1 MRQPD
6 YEWVPTP
13 RMTPAECAD
22 LDRYSAIMQ
31 KVLRNRDVRTNA
43 EADIFL
49 NRSGSLYDPL
59 DKDRGLLNMRECVR
73 MLLES
78 IQAGEKI
85 VVYGDYDTDG
95 VTASVIMVQ
104 LLRKLGADV
113 ESFIPDRF
121 DDGYGLHENRVR
133 ELAEKGFN
141 LLITVDCGIRS
152 VEEARVARELGM
164 KIIITD
170 HHEPDAVIPD
180 ADAVVCAKQPGDPYP
195 FKELAGCGIAYKV
208 AEAILAVH
216 PVKGVEPKDWIDIV
230 AMGTVADVVPLLDEN
245 RCLVIEGLRKM
256 RTHPRPALQALVEKD
271 RLKYSN
277 LKAQAISYNIAP
289 RLNAAGRMDKAST
302 SFRFLMAENLREAQ
316 RVLMEVDE
324 WNAKRKAASANVF
337 TVAAK
342 GIDKEHLPWTICC
355 RNENFGAGIVGLGAG
370 KLTEK
375 FCRPSV
381 IGCPDGENTRAST
394 RSIDQ
399 FNMINALDRLD
410 REHPGVLIHHGG
422 HAKAAGITVAAG
434 RWDEF
439 CEAIEALAAEELE
452 GQDLKPRKTYDMELP
467 ARYITLDLARELEK
481 ADPFGERNQ
490 EPLFVTR
497 DFEIKTVKVVGKD
510 NNTLKLWLKG
520 KDDKEY
526 DCISFRN
533 GEWAQDLHPGMRI
546 DLLYNITVND
556 FNGETTVQLRA
567 EDFWIKVN
575 SD

>member
-13 RMTPAECAD
+13 RMTAAESAD
-22 LDRYSAIMQ
+22 LDGFPVVMQ
-31 KVLRNRDVRTNA
+31 KVLRNRNVRTNA

-59 DKDRGLLNMRECVR
+59 DKDRGLMNMRECVR
-73 MLLES
+73 MLLEA

-85 VVYGDYDTDG
+85 VVYGDYDVDG
-95 VTASVIMVQ
+95 VTASVIMIQ

-121 DDGYGLHENRVR
+121 DDGYGLNMHRVR
-133 ELAEKGFN
+133 ELAEKGCN
-141 LLITVDCGIRS
+141 LLVTVDCGIRS
-152 VEEARVARELGM
+152 VAETQLAHELGM

-170 HHEPDAVIPD
+170 HHEPGTVIPD

-195 FKELAGCGIAYKV
+195 FKELAGCSIAYKV

-216 PVKGVEPKDWIDIV
+216 PVKGVEPKDWIDLV

-271 RLKYSN
+271 RLKYSTM
-277 LKAQAISYNIAP
+277 KAQTISFNIAP
-289 RLNAAGRMDKAST
+289 RLNAAGRMDNAST

-316 RVLMEVDE
+316 RVLLEVDD
-324 WNAKRKAASANVF
+324 WNAKRRAASANVF
-337 TVAAK
+337 TVVAK
-342 GIDKEHLPWTICC
+342 RIDKENLPWTICY
-355 RNENFGAGIVGLGAG
+355 RDENFGAGIVGLGAG

-375 FCRPSV
+375 YCRPAV
-381 IGCPDGENTRAST
+381 IGCPDGENTRASS

-399 FNMINALDRLD
+399 FNMINALDQLGK
-410 REHPGVLIHHGG
+410 EHPGMFVHFGG
-422 HAKAAGITVAAG
+422 HAKAAGLTVAAG

-439 CEAIEALAAEELE
+439 CESIEALAAAELA

-510 NNTLKLWLKG
+510 NNTLKVWLKG
-520 KDDKEY
+520 KDDREY
-526 DCISFRN
+526 ECISFRN

-546 DLLYNITVND
+546 DLLYHVTVNE
-556 FNGETTVQLRA
+556 FNGETTVQLRV
-567 EDFWIKVN
+567 EDFWIKEQ
-575 SD
+575 S

>member
-59 DKDRGLLNMRECVR
+59 DKDRGLLNMRTCVR

-78 IQAGEKI
+78 IQAHEKI
-85 VVYGDYDTDG
+85 VVYGDYDADG
-95 VTASVIMVQ
+95 VTSSAIMVQ

-121 DDGYGLHENRVR
+121 DDGYGLHENRIR
-133 ELAEKGFN
+133 ELAEKGCN

-152 VEEARVARELGM
+152 VEEVRVARELGM

-208 AEAILAVH
+208 AEAALAVH
-216 PVKGVEPKDWIDIV
+216 PVKGVEPKDWIDLV

-256 RTHPRPALQALVEKD
+256 RTHQRPAVQALADKEGK
-271 RLKYSN
+271 KYSDIDSQMIGY
-277 LKAQAISYNIAP
+277 KIAP
-289 RLNAAGRMDKAST
+289 RLNAAGRMDNAGI
-302 SFRFLMAENLREAQ
+302 SFRFLMTEDLREAQ
-316 RVLMEVDE
+316 RLLSELDD
-324 WNAKRKAASANVF
+324 WNTKRKAATMDVASA
-337 TVAAK
+337 AAK
-342 GIDKEHLPWTICC
+342 GIDKEHLPWVICC
-355 RNENFGAGIVGLGAG
+355 RDESFGAGIVGLSAG

-375 FCRPSV
+375 YCRPSV
-381 IGCPDGENTRAST
+381 IGGPDGENTRAST

-399 FNMINALDRLD
+399 FNMINALDRLSK
-410 REHPGVLIHHGG
+410 EHPGMFVHFGG
-422 HAKAAGITVAAG
+422 HAKAAGLTVAAG

-439 CEAIEALAAEELE
+439 CEAIEALAAAELA

-467 ARYITLDLARELEK
+467 ARYITLDLVDEMQKLDPVGEK
-481 ADPFGERNQ
+481 ND
-490 EPLFVTR
+490 EPIFVTR
-497 DFEIKTVKVVGKD
+497 NLEITSVRTMGPD
-510 NNTLKLWLKG
+510 NIHLKLFLKSK
-520 KDDKEY
+520 KDDTEIE
-526 DCISFRN
+526 CVSFNN
-533 GEWAQDLHPGMRI
+533 GDWAKDLHPGMVI
-546 DLLYNITVND
+546 DVLYHIEKND
-556 FNGETTVQLRA
+556 YRGLKVQIKGV
-567 EDFWIKVN
+567 DFLIK
-575 SD
+575 SQ

>member
-13 RMTPAECAD
+13 RMTAAESAD
-22 LDRYSAIMQ
+22 LDGFPVVMQ
-31 KVLRNRDVRTNA
+31 KVLRNRNVRTNA

-73 MLLES
+73 MLLEA

-85 VVYGDYDTDG
+85 VVYGDYDVDG
-95 VTASVIMVQ
+95 VTASVIMIQ

-121 DDGYGLHENRVR
+121 DDGYGLNMHRVR
-133 ELAEKGFN
+133 ELAEKGCN
-141 LLITVDCGIRS
+141 LLVTVDCGIRS
-152 VEEARVARELGM
+152 VAETQLAHELGM

-170 HHEPDAVIPD
+170 HHEPGTVIPD

-195 FKELAGCGIAYKV
+195 FKELAGCSIAYKV

-216 PVKGVEPKDWIDIV
+216 PVKGVEPKDWIDLV

-271 RLKYSN
+271 RLKYSTM
-277 LKAQAISYNIAP
+277 KAQTISFNIAP
-289 RLNAAGRMDKAST
+289 RLNAAGRMDNAST

-316 RVLMEVDE
+316 RVLLEVDD
-324 WNAKRKAASANVF
+324 WNAKRRAASANVF
-337 TVAAK
+337 TVVAK
-342 GIDKEHLPWTICC
+342 GIDKENLPWTICY
-355 RNENFGAGIVGLGAG
+355 RDENFGAGIVGLGAG

-375 FCRPSV
+375 YCRPAV
-381 IGCPDGENTRAST
+381 IGCPDGENTRASS

-399 FNMINALDRLD
+399 FNMINALDQLGK
-410 REHPGVLIHHGG
+410 EHPGMFVHFGG
-422 HAKAAGITVAAG
+422 HAKAAGLTVAAG
-434 RWDEF
+434 RWEEF
-439 CEAIEALAAEELE
+439 CESIEALAAAELA

-510 NNTLKLWLKG
+510 NNTLKVWLKG
-520 KDDKEY
+520 KDDREY
-526 DCISFRN
+526 ECISFRN

-546 DLLYNITVND
+546 DLLYHVTVNE
-556 FNGETTVQLRA
+556 FNGETTVQLRV
-567 EDFWIKVN
+567 EDFWIKEQ
-575 SD
+575 S